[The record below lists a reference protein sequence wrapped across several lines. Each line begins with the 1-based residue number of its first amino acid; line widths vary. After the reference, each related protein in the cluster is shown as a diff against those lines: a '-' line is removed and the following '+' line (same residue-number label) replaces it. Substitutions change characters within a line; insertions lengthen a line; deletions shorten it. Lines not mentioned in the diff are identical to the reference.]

1 MLGFSFLC
9 SATPMTE
16 KMYHKSLSALQTPS
30 LCPLKLICA
39 IYQSENENLKS
50 APFMRGILV
59 LSKYKMNQTN
69 NHSLLFDNAVRA
81 GKTGQSCS
89 EITPDCPYSE
99 KELVMTSMSLGVG
112 DTTVEAEKRR
122 ERKARLKSSKS
133 KSLLLSLVKK
143 QRKTRARRHSMS
155 DLNMPPLFRP
165 EHMVSEVACQTC
177 DQRSSICTVF
187 GVGTSAGCFVSSLA
201 FVPLGTI
208 CNVATA
214 PVSIACGTN
223 TLHCY
228 IEHCGLV

>member
-16 KMYHKSLSALQTPS
+16 DMYRKSLSALQTPS

-39 IYQSENENLKS
+39 IYQSENENLKYS
-50 APFMRGILV
+50 PFMRGISV
-59 LSKYKMNQTN
+59 LSKYKTNQTN

>member
-1 MLGFSFLC
+1 MLGFPFLR

-16 KMYHKSLSALQTPS
+16 KMYRKSLSALQTPS

-50 APFMRGILV
+50 APFMRGISV
-59 LSKYKMNQTN
+59 LSEYKTN
-69 NHSLLFDNAVRA
+69 RTDNHSLLFDKAVRA
-81 GKTGQSCS
+81 GKTGLSCS
-89 EITPDCPYSE
+89 EITPACPYSE
-99 KELVMTSMSLGVG
+99 KELVNTSMSLGVG
-112 DTTVEAEKRR
+112 DTTLEAEKRR

-133 KSLLLSLVKK
+133 KSFLGLVKK
-143 QRKTRARRHSMS
+143 QKKLRSRRHSIS

-187 GVGTSAGCFVSSLA
+187 GVGTSAGCFVTSLA
-201 FVPLGTI
+201 YVPLGTI